1 MAETKWT
8 RMAEEMDLR
17 IPKEEVEAFSAVLD
31 RLYSDLRPAL
41 DRDLSTVEPVG
52 AFRPDGK

>member
-8 RMAEEMDLR
+8 RMAKEMDLR
-17 IPKEEVEAFSAVLD
+17 IPKEEADAVSAVLD

-41 DRDLSTVEPVG
+41 DRDLSTIEPVG

>member
-17 IPKEEVEAFSAVLD
+17 IPNEEMEAVSAVLD

-41 DRDLSTVEPVG
+41 DRDLSTIEPVG
-52 AFRPDGK
+52 TFRPDGK